1 MPIEFIGMIG
11 TRQISEL
18 DGQELQSRAVPYMLL
33 MFANLLKHMKMVAL
47 IACWLVM
54 AQLAPIA

>member
-18 DGQELQSRAVPYMLL
+18 DGPTVRRCDSHSPRRSATTGATSHCCLL
-33 MFANLLKHMKMVAL
+33 V
-47 IACWLVM
+47 
-54 AQLAPIA
+54 